1 MLLLPSATYPTTVF
15 VAILLPPLPTVIPA
29 TVRLSV
35 PNVAA
40 MPGTLSD
47 VTDAFPSVI
56 SLDTVA
62 EEAAALYPIIVL
74 LEPVVRLLVPE
85 KPAAF
90 PSKVLLAP
98 EVTALPALNPAAVLL
113 LPVVLNKA

>member
-1 MLLLPSATYPTTVF
+1 MF
-15 VAILLPPLPTVIPA
+15 VVNAPIPLPTVSVDI
-29 TVRLSV
+29 VELSV

-47 VTDAFPSVI
+47 VTDALPSVI

-74 LEPVVRLLVPE
+74 LEPVVRLLVP
-85 KPAAF
+85 
-90 PSKVLLAP
+90 L
-98 EVTALPALNPAAVLL
+98 
-113 LPVVLNKA
+113 